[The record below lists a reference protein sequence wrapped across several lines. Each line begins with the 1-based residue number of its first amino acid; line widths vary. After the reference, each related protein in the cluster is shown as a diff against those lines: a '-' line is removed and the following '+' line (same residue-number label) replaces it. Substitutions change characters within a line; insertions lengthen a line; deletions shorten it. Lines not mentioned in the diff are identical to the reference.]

1 MIWMKPSWSFRQG
14 IGWIQ
19 GRSLIRQSNFWPEG
33 WMAPWSSCRISSAS
47 LCPQTRDVS
56 LSIRPRPLCLTCFLA
71 FSGTDFI
78 RDFSSSCSCGWECSD
93 CWTWSCQ
100 TARPCFLNRM
110 EAIQQSSHRWV
121 IPDTTSP
128 QVFHGLAYTKFL
140 EPDTPAYHKRRRR
153 YSR

>member
-47 LCPQTRDVS
+47 LSLRTRDVS
-56 LSIRPRPLCLTCFLA
+56 LFIRPRPLCLTCFLA

-110 EAIQQSSHRWV
+110 AAIQQSSHRWA
-121 IPDTTSP
+121 IPDTTSRP
-128 QVFHGLAYTKFL
+128 VFHALAYTKFL